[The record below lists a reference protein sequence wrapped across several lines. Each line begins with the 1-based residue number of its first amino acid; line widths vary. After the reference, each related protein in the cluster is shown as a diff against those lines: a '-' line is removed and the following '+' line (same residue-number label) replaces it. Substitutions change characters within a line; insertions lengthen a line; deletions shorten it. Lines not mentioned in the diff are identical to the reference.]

1 MPYAANDKLSTSPI
15 EGGIEITAEQYSQ
28 AISAVLE
35 GKRVSIEG
43 GTLSVAFPPEPEPEP
58 EPEPTPEEAH
68 AAKIAAINAERDRRL
83 AAGFDYDFGDA
94 RGVHRINT
102 TDADMR
108 GWDEVTKMAQ
118 TALNLGQ
125 PETEIGIKTGTGRA
139 TVTASEWQM
148 ILLAVGQHR
157 QPIFNAAF
165 DLRAM
170 EPIPADYAKDKH
182 WP

>member
-1 MPYAANDKLSTSPI
+1 MPYAANNKLSTSPI
-15 EGGIEITAEQYSQ
+15 EGGIEITQAEYAAALQG
-28 AISAVLE
+28 LLD
-35 GKRVSIEG
+35 GKRVSVAG

-58 EPEPTPEEAH
+58 EPEPTPEEAR
-68 AAKIAAINAERDRRL
+68 AAQIAAINTERDRRL

-102 TDADMR
+102 TDSDMR

-125 PETEIGIKTGTGRA
+125 PDTEIGIKTGTGRV

-148 ILLAVGQHR
+148 ILLAAGMYR
-157 QPIFNAAF
+157 QPVFNAAF

-170 EPIPADYAKDKH
+170 DPIPADYADDKH